1 MAAARAS
8 GVTEVPNILKG
19 FVELFARNGNSWPS
33 ATGA

>member
-19 FVELFARNGNSWPS
+19 FVELFAR
-33 ATGA
+33 